1 MYERTYT
8 QKNNSEKLQMKKWRN
23 IDIKPNIFTRTG
35 KDDLIIIKPAVENVW
50 LLSKELSTAPNY
62 RLSKGLKQIIF
73 TLH

>member
-35 KDDLIIIKPAVENVW
+35 KDDLIIIKPAVENV
-50 LLSKELSTAPNY
+50 
-62 RLSKGLKQIIF
+62 
-73 TLH
+73 